1 MKPYLLTLNG
11 IGRITQNWIE
21 LGQSLNRDHMW
32 KWLGR
37 FGSGRVIWIELDR
50 LDLEPAWSWTSIE
63 PAGSWIFNWIIS
75 SISNWSWPVWTS
87 WSRICWT
94 ALEKP
99 SLMALAPLRVV
110 GPRLTKG
117 TSIWMAASP
126 VPKPISCQALQ
137 FSPLRLFHF
146 VFSHLWFLEL
156 PETTHDHQE

>member
-1 MKPYLLTLNG
+1 MEWADYLEPAG
-11 IGRITQNWIE
+11 IGTGSEPRSHVEMVMPVRFWARDLNWI
-21 LGQSLNRDHMW
+21 G
-32 KWLGR
+32 
-37 FGSGRVIWIELDR
+37 
-50 LDLEPAWSWTSIE
+50 PAWSWTSIG
-63 PAGSWIFNWIIS
+63 PAWSWIFNWIIS
-75 SISNWSWPVWTS
+75 SISNSSWPIWTS
-87 WSRICWT
+87 WSRIYWT